1 MIIILAPG
9 IAISVTMRRVKMEI
23 ILTIVL
29 GMAIGLGSVFL
40 LSIMGYIMIKYL
52 RIIFDRI
59 DDYFIQRELE
69 QEEQEI
75 NEFKKNL

>member
-1 MIIILAPG
+1 MK
-9 IAISVTMRRVKMEI
+9 T
-23 ILTIVL
+23 ILTIIL

-59 DDYFIQRELE
+59 DDYFIQKELE

-75 NEFKKNL
+75 NDFKRKL

>member
-1 MIIILAPG
+1 MIQDLAPG
-9 IAISVTMRRVKMEI
+9 IVIYARRITKMKILMI
-23 ILTIVL
+23 IL
-29 GMAIGLGSVFL
+29 GMAIGLVSVFL

-75 NEFKKNL
+75 NEFKKNI

>member
-1 MIIILAPG
+1 MIQDLAPG
-9 IAISVTMRRVKMEI
+9 IVIYARRITKMKI
-23 ILTIVL
+23 IIMILL

-40 LSIMGYIMIKYL
+40 LSIMGYIMFKYL

-59 DDYFIQRELE
+59 DDYFIQREIE

-75 NEFKKNL
+75 NEFKRNL

>member
-1 MIIILAPG
+1 MIQDLAPG
-9 IAISVTMRRVKMEI
+9 IVIYARRITKMKI
-23 ILTIVL
+23 IIMILL

-75 NEFKKNL
+75 NDFKRNL

>member
-1 MIIILAPG
+1 MIQDLAPG
-9 IAISVTMRRVKMEI
+9 IVIYARRITKMKI
-23 ILTIVL
+23 ILTILL

-40 LSIMGYIMIKYL
+40 LSIMGYIMFKYL

-59 DDYFIQRELE
+59 DDYFIQREIE

-75 NEFKKNL
+75 NEFKRNL

>member
-1 MIIILAPG
+1 MKII
-9 IAISVTMRRVKMEI
+9 M
-23 ILTIVL
+23 TIVL

-75 NEFKKNL
+75 NEFKKNI

>member
-1 MIIILAPG
+1 
-9 IAISVTMRRVKMEI
+9 MEI

-29 GMAIGLGSVFL
+29 GMAIGLVSVFL
-40 LSIMGYIMIKYL
+40 LSIMGYIMFKYL

-75 NEFKKNL
+75 NEFKKKL

>member
-1 MIIILAPG
+1 MTQDLAPG
-9 IAISVTMRRVKMEI
+9 IVIYARRITKMK
-23 ILTIVL
+23 ILMIVL

-52 RIIFDRI
+52 RFIFDRI

-75 NEFKKNL
+75 NDFKRNL

>member
-1 MIIILAPG
+1 MKIIL
-9 IAISVTMRRVKMEI
+9 I
-23 ILTIVL
+23 IL
-29 GMAIGLGSVFL
+29 GMAIGLVSVFL

-59 DDYFIQRELE
+59 DNYFIQRELE

-75 NEFKKNL
+75 NEFKKNI

>member
-1 MIIILAPG
+1 MKILMII
-9 IAISVTMRRVKMEI
+9 
-23 ILTIVL
+23 L
-29 GMAIGLGSVFL
+29 GMAIGIVSVFL

-75 NEFKKNL
+75 NEFKRNL

>member
-1 MIIILAPG
+1 
-9 IAISVTMRRVKMEI
+9 MEI
-23 ILTIVL
+23 ILTILL

-40 LSIMGYIMIKYL
+40 LSIMGYIMFKYL

-59 DDYFIQRELE
+59 DDYFIQKELE

>member
-1 MIIILAPG
+1 MIQDLAPG
-9 IAISVTMRRVKMEI
+9 IVIYARRITKMK
-23 ILTIVL
+23 ILMIVL

-52 RIIFDRI
+52 RFIFDRI

-75 NEFKKNL
+75 NDFKRNL

>member
-1 MIIILAPG
+1 
-9 IAISVTMRRVKMEI
+9 MEI

-29 GMAIGLGSVFL
+29 GMAIGLVSVFL
-40 LSIMGYIMIKYL
+40 LSIMGYIMLKYL

-75 NEFKKNL
+75 NEFKKNI

>member
-1 MIIILAPG
+1 MIQDLAPG
-9 IAISVTMRRVKMEI
+9 IVIYARRITKMKILMI
-23 ILTIVL
+23 IL
-29 GMAIGLGSVFL
+29 GMAIGLVSVFL

-59 DDYFIQRELE
+59 DEYFIQRELE

-75 NEFKKNL
+75 NEFKKKL

>member
-1 MIIILAPG
+1 
-9 IAISVTMRRVKMEI
+9 MRI

-40 LSIMGYIMIKYL
+40 LSISGYIMLKYL

-75 NEFKKNL
+75 NDFKRKL

>member
-1 MIIILAPG
+1 M
-9 IAISVTMRRVKMEI
+9 K
-23 ILTIVL
+23 ILTIIL
-29 GMAIGLGSVFL
+29 GMAIGLVSVFL
-40 LSIMGYIMIKYL
+40 LSIMGYIMLKYL

-75 NEFKKNL
+75 NEFKKNI

>member
-1 MIIILAPG
+1 
-9 IAISVTMRRVKMEI
+9 MEI
-23 ILTIVL
+23 ILTILL

>member
-1 MIIILAPG
+1 MIQDLAP
-9 IAISVTMRRVKMEI
+9 AIVIIVRRAMMEI
-23 ILTIVL
+23 ILTIVF
-29 GMAIGLGSVFL
+29 GMAIGIGSVFL

-75 NEFKKNL
+75 NEFKKKL

>member
-1 MIIILAPG
+1 MIQDLAPG
-9 IAISVTMRRVKMEI
+9 IVIYARRITKMK
-23 ILTIVL
+23 ILTIIL
-29 GMAIGLGSVFL
+29 GMAIGIVSVFL

-52 RIIFDRI
+52 KIIFDRI

-75 NEFKKNL
+75 YEFKKNI

>member
-1 MIIILAPG
+1 
-9 IAISVTMRRVKMEI
+9 MEI
-23 ILTIVL
+23 ILMILL

-40 LSIMGYIMIKYL
+40 LSIMGYIMFKYL

-75 NEFKKNL
+75 YEFKKNI

>member
-1 MIIILAPG
+1 MTEYRVP
-9 IAISVTMRRVKMEI
+9 AIVIYARRITKMKI
-23 ILTIVL
+23 ILTIIL

-75 NEFKKNL
+75 NEFKKNI

>member
-1 MIIILAPG
+1 
-9 IAISVTMRRVKMEI
+9 MEI
-23 ILTIVL
+23 ILTIIL
-29 GMAIGLGSVFL
+29 GMAIGLGSAFL
-40 LSIMGYIMIKYL
+40 LSIMGYIMFKYL

-75 NEFKKNL
+75 NDFKRNL

>member
-1 MIIILAPG
+1 MIQDLAPG
-9 IAISVTMRRVKMEI
+9 IVIYARRITKMK
-23 ILTIVL
+23 ILMIVL
-29 GMAIGLGSVFL
+29 GMAIGIGSVFL

>member
-1 MIIILAPG
+1 MIRDHAPG
-9 IAISVTMRRVKMEI
+9 IVIYARRITKMKMILWIVIS
-23 ILTIVL
+23 IVS
-29 GMAIGLGSVFL
+29 IYL

-75 NEFKKNL
+75 NDFKRNL